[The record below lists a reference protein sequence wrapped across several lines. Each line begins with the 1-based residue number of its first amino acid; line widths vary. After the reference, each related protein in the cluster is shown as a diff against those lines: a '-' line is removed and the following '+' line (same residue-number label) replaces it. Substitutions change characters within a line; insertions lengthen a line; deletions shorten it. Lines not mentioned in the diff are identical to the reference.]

1 MFLDEHMQLFFVGF
15 LIKCDPILVGIASF
29 QKQIYQI
36 VSAADEISSQHK
48 ILSNTWYWHRFP
60 NHSGTGIVLLCMCD
74 AFLFLMN

>member
-48 ILSNTWYWHRFP
+48 ILSNTWY
-60 NHSGTGIVLLCMCD
+60 
-74 AFLFLMN
+74 